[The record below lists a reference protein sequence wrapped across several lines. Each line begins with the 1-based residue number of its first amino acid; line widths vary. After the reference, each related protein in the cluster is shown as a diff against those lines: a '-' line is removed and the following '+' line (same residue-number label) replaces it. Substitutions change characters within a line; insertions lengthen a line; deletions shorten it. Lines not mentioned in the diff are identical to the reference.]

1 MPVLRINGYTVPVVQ
16 GSLQVKPI
24 EVGSRVMS
32 YNNTAIFQRSNLKR
46 TISFTTTPLS
56 EMDAEALKGL
66 IRGVGEYWS
75 FDGDANGS
83 ISDSEFPAYL
93 YSSRGVRP
101 LTVGTA
107 TAQQTSTSFVKFD
120 AGSSGAGSLQ
130 ADRILTYPTS
140 VLSGMTDIT
149 INAWVSHGSA
159 SDNPSG
165 DDEYILIAED
175 GSNNNVIRLTR
186 DESDNNLVFYTKSN
200 SGTAGSIT
208 HSSTWTGKNIHHMI
222 TAVLRNNPEGTE
234 KFKEL
239 YVNGTSVASTT
250 TATTGPTLSNITTFK
265 IGNNN
270 SSNTKW
276 EGYIDDLIIVP
287 YAATSDIV
295 SAWYNMDKSMSSL
308 PKVYVDGDVILDDLL
323 TTEFIGHVNSSKF
336 IYAGDEI
343 KEVISV
349 VLEET

>member
-1 MPVLRINGYTVPVVQ
+1 MPVLRINGHTVPVVQ

-83 ISDSEFPAYL
+83 ISASEFPAYL
-93 YSSRGVRP
+93 YSNKGVRP
-101 LTVGTA
+101 LTVGTSVL
-107 TAQQTSTSFVKFD
+107 QQT
-120 AGSSGAGSLQ
+120 GSSNKKFGGGSLDPH
-130 ADRILTYPTS
+130 ASLTYPTS
-140 VLSGMTDIT
+140 VLSGMTDVT
-149 INAWVSHGSA
+149 INAWISCQSGS
-159 SDNPSG
+159 PSG
-165 DDEYILIAED
+165 HDDYILIAED
-175 GSNNNVIRLTR
+175 GSNNNVIRLMR
-186 DESDNNLVFYTKSN
+186 GDGANDIQFYTRSN
-200 SGTAGSIT
+200 GGTAGTIT
-208 HSSTWTGKNIHHMI
+208 YSTNPWTGATNFHMV

-234 KFKEL
+234 NFKEL
-239 YVNGTSVASTT
+239 YFNGSSVASTT

-265 IGNNN
+265 IGNNGDSN
-270 SSNTKW
+270 SRW
-276 EGYIDDLIIVP
+276 MGFIDDLIIVP

-295 SAWYNMDKSMSSL
+295 SAWYGMGKAMSSL

-323 TTEFIGHVNSSKF
+323 TTEFIGHVNSSNF

>member
-1 MPVLRINGYTVPVVQ
+1 MPVLRINGHTVPVVQ
-16 GSLQVKPI
+16 GSLKVKPI

-83 ISDSEFPAYL
+83 ISASEFPAYL
-93 YSSRGVRP
+93 YSNKGVRP

-107 TAQQTSTSFVKFD
+107 TAQQTSSVKY
-120 AGSSGAGSLQ
+120 GAGSLQ

-149 INAWVSHGSA
+149 INAWVSHGGA

-200 SGTAGSIT
+200 SGTAGNVT
-208 HSSTWTGKNIHHMI
+208 YSTNPWTGTGNFHMV

-239 YVNGTSVASTT
+239 YFNGTSVASTT

-265 IGNNN
+265 VGNNN

-276 EGYIDDLIIVP
+276 EGFIDDLIIVP

-295 SAWYNMDKSMSSL
+295 SAWYGMGKAMSSL

-343 KEVISV
+343 KEIISV

>member
-1 MPVLRINGYTVPVVQ
+1 MPVLRINGHTVPVVQ
-16 GSLQVKPI
+16 GSLKVKPI

-93 YSSRGVRP
+93 YSNKGVRP
-101 LTVGTA
+101 LTVGTS
-107 TAQQTSTSFVKFD
+107 TAQQTSSVKY
-120 AGSSGAGSLQ
+120 GAGSLS
-130 ADRILTYPTS
+130 ANTTLTYPTS
-140 VLSGMTDIT
+140 VLSSMTDVT
-149 INAWVSHGSA
+149 INAWISNDSA
-159 SDNPSG
+159 NPSG
-165 DDEYILIAED
+165 HDDYILIAED
-175 GSNNNVIRLTR
+175 GSNNNVIRLMR
-186 DESDNNLVFYTKSN
+186 GDSANDIQFYTRSN
-200 SGTAGSIT
+200 GGTAGTIT
-208 HSSTWTGKNIHHMI
+208 YSTNPWTGTGNFHMV

-239 YVNGTSVASTT
+239 YFNGSSVASTT

-265 IGNNN
+265 VGNNGNSN
-270 SSNTKW
+270 SSW
-276 EGYIDDLIIVP
+276 PGFIDELLIVP

-295 SAWYNMDKSMSSL
+295 SAWYGMGKAMSSL